1 MRRDTQHL
9 SDLVHQI
16 YDASVHP
23 EHWSQVVASIA
34 ASFGSAKGLMLTPH
48 LGPQHGGLVFPAGI
62 DEADLQLWASH
73 YIDKNVWAIGMQNR
87 GLWREG
93 HAWVGEDMLPRKEFL
108 ASPFYREFLS
118 TQGIAFVCA
127 GIVFA
132 GSSDLP
138 ATALSVFRDV
148 HEPDFDRDDIAWMKL
163 LVSHVSRSLGLMMQL
178 DKALVQ
184 NASLLAS
191 FDRLSLGVA
200 LLNNNMQV
208 VHLNQAAHN
217 VINRGDGLFMT
228 ARQELECMPDAAWV
242 DRPGLRTS
250 KGHDRMPRNGQRS
263 SLLRWLRDLRD
274 APITDPQHFTQGY
287 VVSRL
292 GDDTNKLHYVLQ
304 CAPVPVS
311 NGGVARIW
319 QVDGRGSKQ
328 ICFAVFITDPQAVQ
342 LPSSARL
349 RELYGLT
356 PAEANVACEFA
367 RGHSYKQVAQR
378 LRISED
384 TVRAHIKQ
392 IYPKTRVN
400 RQSDLVRLVLS
411 MSASGV

>member
-23 EHWSQVVASIA
+23 EHWHQVVASIT
-34 ASFGSAKGLMLTPH
+34 ASFGSAKGLMLTPN

-62 DEADLQLWASH
+62 DETDLQLWASH
-73 YIDKNVWAIGMQNR
+73 YIDKNVWAIGMQKR

-93 HAWVGEDMLPRKEFL
+93 HAWVGKDMLPRKDFL

-118 TQGIAFVCA
+118 IQGIAFVCA

-138 ATALSVFRDV
+138 ATALSVFRDI

-163 LVSHVSRSLGLMMQL
+163 LVSHVSRSLGLMMRL

-208 VHLNQAAHN
+208 VHLNHAAHK
-217 VINRGDGLFMT
+217 VINRSDGLFIT
-228 ARQELECMPDAAWV
+228 TQQELECVPNAAWI
-242 DRPGLRTS
+242 DRPVPRTS
-250 KGHDRMPRNGQRS
+250 RGHARTPRNGQLS

-274 APITDPQHFTQGY
+274 EPITDPQHFTQGY

-292 GDDTNKLHYVLQ
+292 GDDNNKLYYVLQ
-304 CAPVPVS
+304 CAPVPAS
-311 NGGVARIW
+311 NGGSKNW
-319 QVDGRGSKQ
+319 QVDGQGSKQ

-342 LPSSARL
+342 LPSVERL
-349 RELYGLT
+349 GELYGLT
-356 PAEANVACEFA
+356 PTEAKVACEFS

-378 LRISED
+378 LKISED
-384 TVRAHIKQ
+384 TVRAHVKQ

-411 MSASGV
+411 MSTSGV

>member
-1 MRRDTQHL
+1 MRRDAQQL
-9 SDLVHQI
+9 SELVHLI
-16 YDASVHP
+16 YDASAHP
-23 EHWSQVVASIA
+23 ERWHHVVAAIT
-34 ASFGSAKGLMLTPH
+34 ASFGSTKGLMLTPN

-62 DEADLQLWASH
+62 DEANLQLWASH
-73 YIDKNVWAIGMQNR
+73 YIDKNVWAIGMQKQ

-93 HAWVGEDMLPRKEFL
+93 HAWVSKDMLPRKEFL

-118 TQGIAFVCA
+118 IQGIAFVCA

-138 ATALSVFRDV
+138 ATALSVFRDI

-163 LVSHVSRSLGLMMQL
+163 LVSHVSRSMGLMMRL

-208 VHLNQAAHN
+208 VHLNPAAHK
-217 VINRGDGLFMT
+217 VINRSDGLFIT
-228 ARQELECMPDAAWV
+228 AQQELDCVPDAARI
-242 DRPGLRTS
+242 DRPVR
-250 KGHDRMPRNGQRS
+250 RNGQLP
-263 SLLRWLRDLRD
+263 SLLRWLRNLRD

-292 GDDTNKLHYVLQ
+292 GDDNNKLYYVLQ
-304 CAPVPVS
+304 CAPVPAS
-311 NGGVARIW
+311 NGGPRAW
-319 QVDGRGSKQ
+319 QVDGQGSKQ

-342 LPSSARL
+342 LPSTERL
-349 RELYGLT
+349 EELYGLT
-356 PAEANVACEFA
+356 PSEAKVACDFA
-367 RGHSYKQVAQR
+367 RGHSYKQVAQH
-378 LRISED
+378 LRVSVD
-384 TVRAHIKQ
+384 TVRAHVKH

-411 MSASGV
+411 MSRSGV

>member
-1 MRRDTQHL
+1 
-9 SDLVHQI
+9 
-16 YDASVHP
+16 
-23 EHWSQVVASIA
+23 
-34 ASFGSAKGLMLTPH
+34 MLTPN

-62 DEADLQLWASH
+62 DEANLQLWASH
-73 YIDKNVWAIGMQNR
+73 YIDKNVWAIGMQKQ

-93 HAWVGEDMLPRKEFL
+93 HAWVSKDMLPRKEFL

-118 TQGIAFVCA
+118 IQGIAFVCA

-138 ATALSVFRDV
+138 ATALSVFRNI

-163 LVSHVSRSLGLMMQL
+163 LVSHVSRSMGLMMRL

-208 VHLNQAAHN
+208 VHLNPAAHK
-217 VINRGDGLFMT
+217 VINRSDGLFIT
-228 ARQELECMPDAAWV
+228 AQQELDCVTDAARI
-242 DRPGLRTS
+242 DRPVR
-250 KGHDRMPRNGQRS
+250 RNGQLP
-263 SLLRWLRDLRD
+263 SLLRWLRNLRD

-292 GDDTNKLHYVLQ
+292 GDDNNKLYYVLQ
-304 CAPVPVS
+304 CAPVPAS
-311 NGGVARIW
+311 NGGPRAW
-319 QVDGRGSKQ
+319 QVDGQGSKQ

-342 LPSSARL
+342 LPSTERL
-349 RELYGLT
+349 EELYGLT
-356 PAEANVACEFA
+356 PSEAKVACDFA
-367 RGHSYKQVAQR
+367 RGHSYKQVAQH
-378 LRISED
+378 LRVSVD
-384 TVRAHIKQ
+384 TVRAHVKH

-411 MSASGV
+411 MSRSGV

>member
-23 EHWSQVVASIA
+23 EHWSQVVASIT
-34 ASFGSAKGLMLTPH
+34 ASFGSAKGLMLTPN

-73 YIDKNVWAIGMQNR
+73 YIDKNVWAIGMQKR

-93 HAWVGEDMLPRKEFL
+93 HAWVGEDMLPRKDFL

-118 TQGIAFVCA
+118 LQGIAFVCA

-138 ATALSVFRDV
+138 ATALSVFRDI

-163 LVSHVSRSLGLMMQL
+163 LVSHVSRSLGLMMRL

-191 FDRLSLGVA
+191 FDRLSLGVV
-200 LLNNNMQV
+200 LLNDKMQV
-208 VHLNQAAHN
+208 VHLNQAAHK
-217 VINRGDGLFMT
+217 VINRSDGLFIT
-228 ARQELECMPDAAWV
+228 AQQELECVPSTAWTDKLV
-242 DRPGLRTS
+242 PRPSKSHARTL
-250 KGHDRMPRNGQRS
+250 RNGQRA

-274 APITDPQHFTQGY
+274 APITDPQHFMQGY

-292 GDDTNKLHYVLQ
+292 GDDNNKLYYVLQ
-304 CAPVPVS
+304 CAPVPAS
-311 NGGVARIW
+311 NGSSRAW
-319 QVDGRGSKQ
+319 QVDGQGNKQ
-328 ICFAVFITDPQAVQ
+328 VRFAVFITDPQAVQ
-342 LPSSARL
+342 LPSVERL
-349 RELYGLT
+349 GELYGLT
-356 PAEANVACEFA
+356 PTEVKVACEFA

-378 LRISED
+378 LKISED

-411 MSASGV
+411 MSTSGV

>member
-1 MRRDTQHL
+1 MRRDSQHL
-9 SDLVHQI
+9 SDLAHQI

-62 DEADLQLWASH
+62 AEADLQLWASH
-73 YIDKNVWAIGMQNR
+73 YIDKNVWAIGMQKR

-93 HAWVGEDMLPRKEFL
+93 HAWVGKDMLPRKDFL

-138 ATALSVFRDV
+138 ATALSIFRDI

-163 LVSHVSRSLGLMMQL
+163 LVSHVSRSLGLMMRL

-208 VHLNQAAHN
+208 VHLNHAAHK
-217 VINRGDGLFMT
+217 VINRDDGLFMT
-228 ARQELECMPDAAWV
+228 AQQELECVPNAAWI
-242 DRPGLRTS
+242 DRPVPRTS
-250 KGHDRMPRNGQRS
+250 KGQARTPRNGQLP
-263 SLLRWLRDLRD
+263 SLLRWLKNLRD

-292 GDDTNKLHYVLQ
+292 GDDNNKLYYVLQ

-311 NGGVARIW
+311 NGGPRAW
-319 QVDGRGSKQ
+319 QVDGQSSKQ
-328 ICFAVFITDPQAVQ
+328 IRFAVFITDPQAVQ
-342 LPSSARL
+342 LPSVERL
-349 RELYGLT
+349 GQLYGLT
-356 PAEANVACEFA
+356 PAEAKVACEFA

-378 LRISED
+378 LNISED
-384 TVRAHIKQ
+384 TVRAHVKQ

-411 MSASGV
+411 MSTSGV